1 MSYEDVDEIKE
12 KLHNAYMRVCEID
25 GEHTT
30 FKPVRVV
37 AFESGNKKYSVRV
50 DGVQ

>member
-1 MSYEDVDEIKE
+1 MSYEDADEIKE

-30 FKPVRVV
+30 FKLVRVV
-37 AFESGNKKYSVRV
+37 AFESGSKKYSVQI
-50 DGVQ
+50 DEVQ